1 MDGRARRGVNPRA
14 TYLFRLHF
22 PSIFRYSHSA
32 FPSKHRSKR
41 PFSMLGSTGN
51 DSISILSSFELVFVH
66 LNVIH
71 RPTASTQP
79 KNVVASREMFM
90 CGKTPS
96 KRTIHNLCL
105 SGFSCCMP
113 NGKNSLLC
121 RHSKLQTLHTSY
133 IAYLHLTIL
142 LEGNKLYV
150 NGTVTQRAHARRE
163 NVCGE
168 DKTSSHISYKPI

>member
-1 MDGRARRGVNPRA
+1 MVKANETKKNQLLRSVDRWARTDGRTDGWMVEQEEASTRGQLI
-14 TYLFRLHF
+14 YLDYIFHTFSGIPTVHF
-22 PSIFRYSHSA
+22 HQ
-32 FPSKHRSKR
+32 KHRSKR

-96 KRTIHNLCL
+96 KRTIHNLCF

-121 RHSKLQTLHTSY
+121 RHSKLQTLH
-133 IAYLHLTIL
+133 I
-142 LEGNKLYV
+142 YV
-150 NGTVTQRAHARRE
+150 VYCIFAFDDFTWRQ
-163 NVCGE
+163 
-168 DKTSSHISYKPI
+168 